1 MAELKGRAV
10 VKGSVKAPAMVASQP
25 FNMLASFSKAL
36 IFRKKKGLV
45 GDKNHPF
52 LGRDVKGKIMVIPQT
67 VGSTTGGLVLV
78 EILRRGIGP
87 AGIVCECADS
97 LMASGGILA
106 EVWCNIKMPIIDG
119 IPFSELQKIQD
130 GSMIEMREDG
140 TVTW

>member
-1 MAELKGRAV
+1 MGELKGRAV
-10 VKGSVKAPAMVASQP
+10 VKGSVKAPAMVSPQP
-25 FNMLASFSKAL
+25 FNLLASFSKAL

-52 LGRDVKGKIMVIPQT
+52 QGRDIKGKILIIPQT

-87 AGIVCECADS
+87 AGIICECADS

-106 EVWCNIKMPIIDG
+106 EVWCGIRMPIIDG
-119 IPFSELQKIQD
+119 IPMSELEKIPD
-130 GSMIEMREDG
+130 NAIVEITEDG
-140 TVTW
+140 TVSW

>member
-1 MAELKGRAV
+1 MGELQGRAV
-10 VKGSVKAPAMVASQP
+10 VKGSVKAPAMVSPQP
-25 FNMLASFSKAL
+25 FNMLASFSKTL

-45 GDKNHPF
+45 QDKNHPF
-52 LGRDVKGKIMVIPQT
+52 LGRDVKGKILVIPQT

-106 EVWCNIKMPIIDG
+106 EVWCGINMPIIDG
-119 IPFSELQKIQD
+119 IPFSQLQKIQD
-130 GSMIEMREDG
+130 GSTVEIGKDG
-140 TVTW
+140 KVSW

>member
-1 MAELKGRAV
+1 MGELKGRVV
-10 VKGSVKAPAMVASQP
+10 VKGRVQAEAMVSPQP

-36 IFRKKKGLV
+36 IFRKKKGRV

-52 LGRDVKGKIMVIPQT
+52 VGRDVKGKILVIPQT

-87 AGIVCECADS
+87 AGIVCESADS
-97 LMASGGILA
+97 LMVSGGILA

-119 IPFSELQKIQD
+119 IPMSELQKIQD
-130 GSMIEMREDG
+130 GATVEISEDG
-140 TVTW
+140 TVSW